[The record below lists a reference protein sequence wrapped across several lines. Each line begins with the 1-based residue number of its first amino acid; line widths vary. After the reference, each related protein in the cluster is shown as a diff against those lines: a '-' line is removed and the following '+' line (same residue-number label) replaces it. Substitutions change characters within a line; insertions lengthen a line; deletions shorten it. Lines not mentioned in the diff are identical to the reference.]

1 MLAHCQNSYKELGP
15 IVANAKGRYLK
26 EVLEEYENLL
36 MRAMKKSSNRKKN
49 LNVLEHILGFFKKT
63 QPDSVRKSLHQ
74 TIEDYR
80 MGYVGLIV
88 PLTLM
93 RHYAELD
100 NNEWLKDQVYLM
112 PHPKELALISK
123 LT

>member
-1 MLAHCQNSYKELGP
+1 
-15 IVANAKGRYLK
+15 
-26 EVLEEYENLL
+26 
-36 MRAMKKSSNRKKN
+36 
-49 LNVLEHILGFFKKT
+49 
-63 QPDSVRKSLHQ
+63 
-74 TIEDYR
+74 